1 MKKFREK
8 LENRKTILLKR
19 LEKEPQKAV
28 IKRRRSSFSR
38 RFNQKLRQTLL
49 FSRADQQMKAVEDAI
64 ERLDEGVYGKCVV
77 CGEKIESNRLEAL
90 PTATHCWRCQ
100 QDKPQV

>member
-8 LENRKTILLKR
+8 LEDQKMILLKR

-28 IKRRRSSFSR
+28 IKQRRSRFSR
-38 RFNQKLRQTLL
+38 RFNQKLRQALL
-49 FSRADQQMKAVEDAI
+49 FTRADQQMKAVEDAI

-77 CGEKIESNRLEAL
+77 CGEKIEPNRLEAL
-90 PTATHCWRCQ
+90 PTATHCWSCQ